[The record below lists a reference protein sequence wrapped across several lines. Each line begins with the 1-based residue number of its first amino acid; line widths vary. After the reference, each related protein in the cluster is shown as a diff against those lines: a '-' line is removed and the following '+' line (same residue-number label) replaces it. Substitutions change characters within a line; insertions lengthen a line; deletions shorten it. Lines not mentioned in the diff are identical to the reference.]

1 MRVTKRSGVPAGR
14 FCSRLTQYE
23 TQTAA
28 VASSGRSVLMQ
39 FHDAHVARAR
49 GISDASV
56 CTYTSL
62 EL

>member
-1 MRVTKRSGVPAGR
+1 MPAGR

-28 VASSGRSVLMQ
+28 SGRSVLMQ